1 MKQIFETNSPA
12 DTEALGA
19 RLASS
24 LAQHLPQGALIAM
37 EGEMGVGKTAF
48 VRGFTEALGFR
59 GAKSP
64 TYTIVNEYPTKIPVF
79 HFDMYRIEEPDD
91 LYAIGFEDYLAK
103 DGYLLLEWS
112 ENIREILPQPYI
124 TVRIERTDSV
134 NGRRITVHG
143 YEEAL
148 R

>member
-1 MKQIFETNSPA
+1 MRQIFETNSPA
-12 DTEALGA
+12 ETEALGA

-24 LAQHLPQGALIAM
+24 LARHLPQGALIAM

-112 ENIREILPQPYI
+112 ENVKEALFQPHI
-124 TVRIERTDSV
+124 TVCIERTDDAD
-134 NGRRITVHG
+134 GRRITVLG
-143 YEEAL
+143 YDEAL